1 MCITGNAPAGTADPF
16 GQVAGNCQKVLC
28 DGNGGTTSVPD
39 DTNVPTYANPCA
51 FGSCSGGVPGSEQ
64 FHPNGTSCGAGEVCY
79 GIDCLTGCYING
91 IYRSSGADE
100 PGNTCQVCNPSVST
114 TAYVFVTDGTTCND
128 GNDCTTGDHCTS
140 GVCGGTVSADGTACD
155 QGNTC
160 KSGAKQCASG
170 VCNDTSLADGA
181 PCQGVYPGA
190 GDLPFAGTCI
200 VGSCYNGCLVN
211 GQPYPSSLP
220 NPNYLDTAVC
230 LICDP
235 TQSTTSLYT
244 GGCHCNLIGG
254 QCDGAGVC
262 VFDSPSG
269 TCSPECQDCG
279 TGPCCGGYCAD
290 FPKDLDLKTF
300 VCTGTDACHGICNYG
315 ECQTEAPVPNGTS
328 CGAGMTCTGGVCN

>member
-1 MCITGNAPAGTADPF
+1 GNCVGCIMDSDCGVNDACATHTCLGGMCTGTDTPAGTGNPAGQVAGNCQKLVCNGLGGTMSIADDSNLPTSTNPCVTTGCSGGVPSQASAPSGAPCGTGLECDGVGNCVGCLRDSDCGVSTCVTHTCQAGMCITGNAPAGTADPF

-170 VCNDTSLADGA
+170 VCNDTSL
-181 PCQGVYPGA
+181 
-190 GDLPFAGTCI
+190 
-200 VGSCYNGCLVN
+200 
-211 GQPYPSSLP
+211 
-220 NPNYLDTAVC
+220 
-230 LICDP
+230 
-235 TQSTTSLYT
+235 
-244 GGCHCNLIGG
+244 
-254 QCDGAGVC
+254 
-262 VFDSPSG
+262 
-269 TCSPECQDCG
+269 
-279 TGPCCGGYCAD
+279 
-290 FPKDLDLKTF
+290 
-300 VCTGTDACHGICNYG
+300 
-315 ECQTEAPVPNGTS
+315 
-328 CGAGMTCTGGVCN
+328 